1 MRTNLEIWQKFDRIN
16 KLGETVHDYFELNAT
31 GERVNEFPY
40 VLCNFEEEFY
50 FGGVDSRKFKH
61 LAKIIFCCRKDE
73 VRIK

>member
-1 MRTNLEIWQKFDRIN
+1 MKTNLEIWQKFDRIN

-40 VLCNFEEEFY
+40 VLNNCNEEFF
-50 FGGVDSRKFKH
+50 FGEVNSRKWKS
-61 LAKIIFCCRKDE
+61 LAKIIFCCRKDK